1 MAAGTGVKARSRERG
16 GSRRDLARRVA
27 PEIPPSPLAWR
38 QSRMKT
44 DVIDADS
51 APSQQPT
58 GRWPAHWVFS
68 LEVCE
73 FGFLGRGK
81 TRSGGALTRPSR
93 SRRSSREACA
103 RNIPSISNPLP
114 LRRMPL
120 SEAKRCGAL
129 PALPV
134 SVAIL
139 SLLKTFFPFLH
150 PQPRAVESMPPTC
163 PAPVSRA
170 STLEAMRFERYSHSS
185 RYPRN
190 AQPRRPRGPRRDLW
204 DSAS

>member
-1 MAAGTGVKARSRERG
+1 MLTRRPVSSQLDVGPRTGCSVSRFASSVSSG
-16 GSRRDLARRVA
+16 G
-27 PEIPPSPLAWR
+27 
-38 QSRMKT
+38 
-44 DVIDADS
+44 
-51 APSQQPT
+51 
-58 GRWPAHWVFS
+58 
-68 LEVCE
+68 
-73 FGFLGRGK
+73 GK

-93 SRRSSREACA
+93 SRRSSREVCA

-134 SVAIL
+134 SVAIP
-139 SLLKTFFPFLH
+139 SLLRTFFPFLH
-150 PQPRAVESMPPTC
+150 PQPRAVERMPPTC

-170 STLEAMRFERYSHSS
+170 STLEAMRSERYTHSS
-185 RYPRN
+185 RNPRKLN
-190 AQPRRPRGPRRDLW
+190 LADRVARVRDLW

>member
-1 MAAGTGVKARSRERG
+1 
-16 GSRRDLARRVA
+16 
-27 PEIPPSPLAWR
+27 
-38 QSRMKT
+38 
-44 DVIDADS
+44 
-51 APSQQPT
+51 
-58 GRWPAHWVFS
+58 
-68 LEVCE
+68 
-73 FGFLGRGK
+73 
-81 TRSGGALTRPSR
+81 
-93 SRRSSREACA
+93 
-103 RNIPSISNPLP
+103 
-114 LRRMPL
+114 MPL

-170 STLEAMRFERYSHSS
+170 STLEAMRSERYTHSS
-185 RYPRN
+185 RNPRKLN
-190 AQPRRPRGPRRDLW
+190 LADRVARVRDLW